1 MQRIL
6 LAHIVITA
14 AILLSA
20 CVTLAPGADQVRIT
34 NKASDVGTC
43 KALGN
48 IQVPKN
54 NQGLVDGASA
64 QNQFRNQAV
73 GLGSN
78 VALVTEGFVSIPVA
92 GIALS
97 LRAPLASLS
106 AQGVHCVGFLV
117 ADGHQGPLRV
127 NARDWTANGIMP
139 VSPSITALAIATTV
153 CLLQHSP
160 TIHEINSSSAYVAQV

>member
-6 LAHIVITA
+6 LARIMITA
-14 AILLSA
+14 TVFLSA

-34 NKASDVGTC
+34 NKVSDVGTC
-43 KALGN
+43 RALGN

-54 NQGLVDGASA
+54 DQGLVDGASA

-92 GIALS
+92 G
-97 LRAPLASLS
+97 
-106 AQGVHCVGFLV
+106 V
-117 ADGHQGPLRV
+117 AYRCP
-127 NARDWTANGIMP
+127 
-139 VSPSITALAIATTV
+139 
-153 CLLQHSP
+153 
-160 TIHEINSSSAYVAQV
+160 

>member
-1 MQRIL
+1 MLVFRKDPTMQRIL

-14 AILLSA
+14 AMLLSA

-43 KALGN
+43 KVLGN

-64 QNQFRNQAV
+64 QDQFRNQAV

-92 GIALS
+92 GIAY
-97 LRAPLASLS
+97 RCP
-106 AQGVHCVGFLV
+106 
-117 ADGHQGPLRV
+117 
-127 NARDWTANGIMP
+127 
-139 VSPSITALAIATTV
+139 
-153 CLLQHSP
+153 
-160 TIHEINSSSAYVAQV
+160 